1 MINRKLD
8 LIISDF
14 YENHHNMALMLD
26 GARQVG
32 KTVAFRR
39 YAESHFQ
46 NYVEINFVKNEAAR
60 SIFNNAA
67 GVDDIMLRLS
77 SFTRTKLVPGKTFI
91 LLDEVQKCPE
101 CVTMI
106 KFLVEDGRYTYGLT
120 GSLLGV
126 ELKDIVRSFPVGFM
140 DIIDVFPLDFEEFAN
155 TVGVAPSVLEHLKTC
170 YEEEKPVDSFV
181 HDQMMRLFQ
190 IYLVVGGMPAAV
202 DKYVQTNDIQ
212 KVSSEHEAILRL
224 YKRDIAQY
232 DPDQKLYLN
241 EIFDLIPSEL
251 NAKNKRF
258 ILKKLNENAKYA
270 RYENSFLWL
279 KNAGVAIPV
288 FNVEEPKVPL
298 LLSKQRNLFKLFQN
312 DVGLLVTQLAKGI
325 QLKILSG
332 EVNIN
337 YGSIYENVVA
347 QELLSHGYSS
357 LYYFNSKKQGELDF
371 LLETR
376 DGIVLPV
383 EVKSGKDYQLHAA
396 LTNVLGN
403 EQYNTKKGVVLCNDN
418 LSRDGNILNIP
429 IYMVMFLKQEGRIDE
444 SMILKPDLSGLK

>member
-8 LIISDF
+8 LIIRDF
-14 YENHHNMALMLD
+14 YENLPKMALMLD

-39 YAESHFQ
+39 YAEKYFTH
-46 NYVEINFVKNEAAR
+46 YVEINFVKNEAAK
-60 SIFNNAA
+60 SIFYNVS
-67 GVDDIMLRLS
+67 GVDDILLRLS
-77 SFTRTKLVPGKTFI
+77 SFARTKLVPGETFI

-126 ELKDIVRSFPVGFM
+126 ELKDIVRSYPVGFM
-140 DIIDVFPLDFEEFAN
+140 DIIDVYPLDFEEFVNA
-155 TVGVAPSVLEHLKTC
+155 VGVASTVLDHLRDC
-170 YEEEKPVDSFV
+170 YEEKRPVDSFV
-181 HDQMMRLFQ
+181 HEQMMRLFQ

-202 DKYVQTNDIQ
+202 DKYINTNDLQ
-212 KVSSEHEAILRL
+212 KVSSEHDAILKL

-232 DPDQKLYLN
+232 DPDEKLYLN

-258 ILKKLNENAKYA
+258 ILKKLNENAKYK

-288 FNVEEPKVPL
+288 FNVEEPRFPL
-298 LLSKQRNLFKLFQN
+298 LLNKQRNLFKLFQN
-312 DVGLLVTQLAKGI
+312 DVGLLVTQLAKGA

-332 EVNIN
+332 DVNIN

-376 DGIVLPV
+376 DGRVLPV
-383 EVKSGKDYQLHAA
+383 EVKSGKDYQLHSA

-403 EQYNTKKGVVLCNDN
+403 EQYDIKQGIVLCNDN
-418 LSRDGNILNIP
+418 LSHDGNVLCVP
-429 IYMVMFLKQEGRIDE
+429 IYMIMFLKQEGRIDE

>member
-8 LIISDF
+8 LIIRDF
-14 YENHHNMALMLD
+14 YANHPNMALMLD

-39 YAESHFQ
+39 YAESNYQ
-46 NYVEINFVKNEAAR
+46 NYVEINFVKNESAR
-60 SIFNNAA
+60 SIFNTAS
-67 GVDDIMLRLS
+67 GVDDILLRLS

-106 KFLVEDGRYTYGLT
+106 KFLVEDGRFAYGLT

-126 ELKDIVRSFPVGFM
+126 ELNDIVRSYPVGFM
-140 DIIDVFPLDFEEFAN
+140 DIIDVFPLDFEEFASA
-155 TVGVAPSVLEHLKTC
+155 VGVAPTVLDHLKEC
-170 YEEEKPVDSFV
+170 YEREKPVDSFV
-181 HDQMMRLFQ
+181 HEQMMRLFQ

-202 DKYVQTNDIQ
+202 DKYINTNDIQ
-212 KVSSEHEAILRL
+212 KVSSEHEAILKL

-232 DPDQKLYLN
+232 DPDNKLYLN

-258 ILKKLNENAKYA
+258 ILKNLNENAKYQ

-288 FNVEEPKVPL
+288 FNVEEPRFPL
-298 LLSKQRNLFKLFQN
+298 LLSKHRNLFKLFQN

-332 EVNIN
+332 DVSIN

-347 QELLSHGYSS
+347 QEMLSHGYAS
-357 LYYFNSKKQGELDF
+357 LYYFNSKKQGEIDF
-371 LLETR
+371 LLESR
-376 DGIVLPV
+376 DGRVLPV
-383 EVKSGKDYQLHAA
+383 EVKSGKDYQVHAA
-396 LTNVLGN
+396 LSNVLKN
-403 EQYNTKKGVVLCNDN
+403 EQYNISKGVVLCNDN
-418 LSRDGNILNIP
+418 LSRDGDILYAP
-429 IYMVMFLKQEGRIDE
+429 IYMVMFLKQEGRIEE

>member
-1 MINRKLD
+1 
-8 LIISDF
+8 
-14 YENHHNMALMLD
+14 MALMLD

-39 YAESHFQ
+39 YAESNYQ

-60 SIFNNAA
+60 SIFNNAS
-67 GVDDIMLRLS
+67 GVDDILLRLS

-106 KFLVEDGRYTYGLT
+106 KFLVEDGRFAYGLT

-126 ELKDIVRSFPVGFM
+126 ELNDIVRSYPVGFM
-140 DIIDVFPLDFEEFAN
+140 DVIDVFPLDFEEFASA
-155 TVGVAPSVLEHLKTC
+155 VGVAPSVLDHLKEC
-170 YEEEKPVDSFV
+170 YEKEKPVDSFV
-181 HDQMMRLFQ
+181 HEQMMRLFQ

-202 DKYVQTNDIQ
+202 DKYISTNDIQ

-232 DPDQKLYLN
+232 DPDKKLYLN

-258 ILKKLNENAKYA
+258 ILKKLNENAKYQ

-288 FNVEEPKVPL
+288 FNVEEPKFPL

-312 DVGLLVTQLAKGI
+312 DVGLLVTQLAKGV

-332 EVNIN
+332 DANIN

-376 DGIVLPV
+376 DGRVLPV
-383 EVKSGKDYQLHAA
+383 EVKSGKDYQVHAA
-396 LTNVLGN
+396 LSNVLKN
-403 EQYNTKKGVVLCNDN
+403 EQYNVSKGIVLCNDN
-418 LSRDGNILNIP
+418 LSKEEAVLYVP
-429 IYMVMFLKQEGRIDE
+429 VYMVMFLKQEGCIE
-444 SMILKPDLSGLK
+444 KTMILKPDLSGLR

>member
-8 LIISDF
+8 LLIRDF
-14 YENHHNMALMLD
+14 YANHSNMALMLD

-39 YAESHFQ
+39 YAESNYQ

-60 SIFNNAA
+60 SIFNNAS
-67 GVDDIMLRLS
+67 GVDDILLRLS
-77 SFTRTKLVPGKTFI
+77 SFTRTKLVPGETFI

-106 KFLVEDGRYTYGLT
+106 KFLVEDGRFTYGLT

-126 ELKDIVRSFPVGFM
+126 ELKDIVRSYPVGFM
-140 DIIDVFPLDFEEFAN
+140 DIVDVFPLDFEEFASAI
-155 TVGVAPSVLEHLKTC
+155 GVASSVLDHLKAC

-181 HDQMMRLFQ
+181 HEQMLRLFQ

-202 DKYVQTNDIQ
+202 DKYINTNDIQ

-232 DPDQKLYLN
+232 DPDKKLYLN
-241 EIFDLIPSEL
+241 EILHLIPSEL

-258 ILKKLNENAKYA
+258 ILKKLNENAKYQ

-288 FNVEEPKVPL
+288 FNVEEPKLPL
-298 LLSKQRNLFKLFQN
+298 LLNKQRNLFKLFQN

-371 LLETR
+371 LIEGM
-376 DGIVLPV
+376 DGRVLPV
-383 EVKSGKDYQLHAA
+383 EVKSGKDYQVHAA
-396 LTNVLGN
+396 LSNVIGN
-403 EQYNTKKGVVLCNDN
+403 EQYNISKGIVLCNDN
-418 LSRDGNILNIP
+418 LSRDGEVLNIP
-429 IYMVMFLKQEGRIDE
+429 IYMVMFLKQEGRIE
-444 SMILKPDLSGLK
+444 KPLILKPDLAGLK